1 MALRARREEQWP
13 VQGSGSWHSLLLLA
27 GGCGERRHPSGVR
40 EETILRFRVVQIQSG
55 SKVQILPFAVL
66 AGLFLDLSW
75 GQWEDRG
82 GTGGDPGAVPEGG
95 TTLQSSP
102 SSPSPDRQ
110 SGELNVGTGKGRELV
125 WSQLCT
131 ECGVCGNDL
140 LSFPS
145 TCCQLTPHSGGTQAS
160 VQRKMFF
167 PIERRDEHFPL
178 VIMPC
183 YHLTNLSF

>member
-82 GTGGDPGAVPEGG
+82 GTGGIQELSLRGG
-95 TTLQSSP
+95 PPCSLLHPPLPQI
-102 SSPSPDRQ
+102 DRVE
-110 SGELNVGTGKGRELV
+110 S
-125 WSQLCT
+125 
-131 ECGVCGNDL
+131 
-140 LSFPS
+140 
-145 TCCQLTPHSGGTQAS
+145 
-160 VQRKMFF
+160 
-167 PIERRDEHFPL
+167 
-178 VIMPC
+178 
-183 YHLTNLSF
+183 